1 MEMFWWKVEEKPS
14 CRLKRDLTKTW
25 RLLEI
30 VEPLTHNEMMQI
42 VVKKIYVSCRSIDR
56 KTKIGEKKPKATI
69 TLISN

>member
-42 VVKKIYVSCRSIDR
+42 VVKKSTSRVDRSI
-56 KTKIGEKKPKATI
+56 EK
-69 TLISN
+69 LR